1 MNHKRHFFCLV
12 FFASWMLLYVPFCIA
27 IETKITPEIFI
38 AHAGGEI
45 NKQIYTNSLETLN
58 VNYSK
63 GFRFFEMDFSW
74 TADQELVSIHDWN
87 ESDVFQGMFY
97 VPGNMTIPTKAEF
110 LRLKSK
116 KGLTQLSLEDVLKW
130 AESKGDVFIVTDI
143 KDENIKALTMIYNEL
158 KKYQKFIIPQVYSYS
173 EYDEARKLGYPDII
187 LTLYRMKIT
196 PAEVLSFAKKKSP
209 FAVTMPWQVARAGL
223 ANLLYKNNVR
233 VYAHTVNDIKLFSS
247 LSRMGVFGIYTDSIS
262 PP

>member
-1 MNHKRHFFCLV
+1 MNHKRHYFCLV

-38 AHAGGEI
+38 AHAGGAF
-45 NKQIYTNSLETLN
+45 NDQTYTNSLEALN
-58 VNYSK
+58 ANYAK

-74 TADQELVSIHDWN
+74 TSDQELVSIHDWD

-97 VPGNMTIPTKAEF
+97 VPKNIKIPTKAQF
-110 LRLKSK
+110 LGLKTK
-116 KGLTQLSLEDVLKW
+116 KGLTQLALEDILRW

-143 KDENIKALTMIYNEL
+143 KDKNVAALSIISKRF
-158 KKYQKFIIPQVYSYS
+158 KKQQKFIIPQIYNYH
-173 EYDEARKLGYPDII
+173 EYEETMKLGYPNII
-187 LTLYRMKIT
+187 LTLYRMKIA
-196 PAEVLSFAKKKSP
+196 PDELLSFAKMNSP
-209 FAVTMPWQVARAGL
+209 FAVTMHWQDAQAGL
-223 ANLLYKNNVR
+223 AYLLYKNNVR

-247 LSRMGVFGIYTDSIS
+247 LTRMGIFGIYTDSIT